1 MWWMKKWIFLPKVIL
16 SYTRY
21 PAVFIFFINTV
32 QCFGAKEVTEKNQ
45 HRGWRTKNIP
55 EHQWLP
61 ARDVHFNHEKTPDKP
76 RVRDMVQNRW
86 LTLLKICTYFRLCK
100 FSREKETKK
109 SQKLNTICDLKLD
122 SQPENKIKCYKRYY

>member
-1 MWWMKKWIFLPKVIL
+1 MNESMKKWIFLPKVIL

-21 PAVFIFFINTV
+21 PSGFIFFYQHSTV
-32 QCFGAKEVTEKNQ
+32 FWGKGSHWEKPASW
-45 HRGWRTKNIP
+45 WRTKNIP

-86 LTLLKICTYFRLCK
+86 LTLLKICTYFRLGK
-100 FSREKETKK
+100 FSREKETEK

-122 SQPENKIKCYKRYY
+122 SEPENKKVL